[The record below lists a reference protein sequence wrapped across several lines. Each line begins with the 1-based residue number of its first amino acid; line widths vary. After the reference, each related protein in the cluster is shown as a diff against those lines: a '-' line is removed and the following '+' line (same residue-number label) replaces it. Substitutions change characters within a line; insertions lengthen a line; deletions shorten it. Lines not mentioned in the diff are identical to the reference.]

1 MFHVKHEGWEGIQD
15 LGASVDIPTIGVLE
29 RFEASLLG
37 RAIPMGMVA
46 ASDAPRI
53 RERHVLDSLR
63 AAPLL
68 PAAGSVCDLGS
79 GAGLP
84 GMVLAMVRPDLRFV
98 LVEVR
103 RNRAGFLTDSIADL
117 GLTNVRVH
125 GRRLETFREPV
136 AVCLARAF
144 AGPGRSWEAASRILE
159 PQGRLIYWAGQ
170 SFDTSIDLPE
180 HVSSRLFQTPTLARS
195 GPLVI
200 MARQ

>member
-1 MFHVKHEGWEGIQD
+1 MFHVKHEGWNDAPDI
-15 LGASVDIPTIGVLE
+15 GASLDTPTIALLE
-29 RFEASLLG
+29 RFEVSLRD
-37 RAIPMGMVA
+37 RAAPMGMIA
-46 ASDAPRI
+46 AADTPRI

-84 GMVLAMVRPDLRFV
+84 GMVLAMVRRDLRFV

-103 RNRAGFLTDSIADL
+103 SNRASFLADTAADL
-117 GLTNVRVH
+117 GLANVRVH

-144 AGPGRSWEAASRILE
+144 VGPRGSWEAAERILE
-159 PQGRLIYWAGQ
+159 PRGRLIYWAGQ
-170 SFDTSIDLPE
+170 SFDASTDLPE
-180 HVSSRLFQTPTLARS
+180 GVRARLFRSPDLARS